1 MGLLQKMTVIL
12 PAFIIAF
19 LVTLSVIRSDPNTNV
34 MMVMCNPNVYANDDP
49 FTNSLAYVIAELE
62 TVTPNR
68 QGYDLRNVSP
78 YPTSLA
84 YGHAS
89 CNQNLAASDCTL
101 CLVAAKTT
109 MSSYCNNRIGARS
122 VLTDCLI
129 RFGIIILSQSSF
141 SLISIGRRCNESDLT
156 VSNWVVTLAPFRV
169 IPERLHLLDSWVV
182 PVQDRPNC
190 WKLSIME
197 MKKCRDK
204 LLNLDNPTSAFHES
218 RAEQSYVTSTVR
230 RVREWWRTSY
240 CKLLVP
246 TEEMVEKVE
255 VLAKEVE
262 ERMLDF
268 KLTS

>member
-19 LVTLSVIRSDPNTNV
+19 LVTLSVVRSDPNTNV

-122 VLTDCLI
+122 VLADCLI
-129 RFGIIILSQSSF
+129 RYEQYSF
-141 SLISIGRRCNESDLT
+141 ND
-156 VSNWVVTLAPFRV
+156 
-169 IPERLHLLDSWVV
+169 
-182 PVQDRPNC
+182 
-190 WKLSIME
+190 
-197 MKKCRDK
+197 
-204 LLNLDNPTSAFHES
+204 
-218 RAEQSYVTSTVR
+218 
-230 RVREWWRTSY
+230 
-240 CKLLVP
+240 
-246 TEEMVEKVE
+246 
-255 VLAKEVE
+255 
-262 ERMLDF
+262 
-268 KLTS
+268 